1 MEYFTTILSTWYMVT
16 VTSALPIGLLLLCV
30 LLAETQA
37 TQQCDKDDKQCR
49 DKQKDTESG
58 GDAGASTKT
67 ITKGIACLL
76 KMLWMN
82 ECFCK
87 RRKTTVIR

>member
-1 MEYFTTILSTWYMVT
+1 MVT

-37 TQQCDKDDKQCR
+37 TQQCDK